1 MVGECGLDNKIEIP
15 VNSQIEVL
23 EQHLELA
30 SKYALPVNLHIRGCH
45 GELIRVL
52 KKYQGRVKGFVHN
65 FTFSSDIA
73 KKYLD
78 LGMMLSVGH
87 HITFNQAKLNSVLEK
102 VGIENF
108 VLETDADFLH
118 TGPYDP
124 NLIKREYECI
134 CSLFNRTMDE
144 TEIVLENNLKRVIP
158 KIATL

>member
-1 MVGECGLDNKIEIP
+1 M
-15 VNSQIEVL
+15 S
-23 EQHLELA
+23 
-30 SKYALPVNLHIRGCH
+30 
-45 GELIRVL
+45 
-52 KKYQGRVKGFVHN
+52 N
-65 FTFSSDIA
+65 FTFSYDIA

-102 VGIENF
+102 VGLENF